1 VYPELT
7 PTLVVGL
14 AAATAFVLFLLG
26 RAVLRRLAL
35 RQIVRRPAETVLV
48 VLGSVLGTALIM
60 ASLVVGD
67 SLDRSV
73 RQVAYDVLG
82 PVDESVRSSSL
93 SQGDEVAARLESL
106 TADPRVDGVLTVRG
120 GQAAAVLE
128 TGHGLIAE
136 PRVLVWELD
145 FADAATFGGPNASG
159 LDVSDPGPGGVVIN
173 DNLAERLGV
182 DQGDELT
189 FYLYG
194 QPVRTVVSDV
204 VMAEGLAGVGV
215 GASANRDA
223 FFSPGT
229 LVQAAADAGVEPT
242 TTTFVSNRGGVED
255 AATLTG
261 EVSAAMEEALGPLT
275 GQGASVA
282 TPKKDVLADAAVT
295 GDTLGSLFLFIGS
308 FCIIAGVL
316 LLVNVFVMLA
326 DERRGQLGIL
336 RAIGLRRRYVTGEFA
351 IEGAVYA
358 AIAAAVG
365 VLVGVLIG
373 RVIVVVALRILNSYD
388 QGENQLKIVFEV
400 TPTSLVNGFALGFL
414 FAFAAVVLTS
424 VRIARTNIIAAI
436 RDLDPPVRQ
445 RTRSLLTVVS
455 AVATALFA
463 AAAVPAVANSS
474 ATLTYLLPTLAAVA
488 SLPLLSRLVGT
499 RAALTVVAVGV
510 LAWGLLAN
518 TVRPDIYDDA
528 STAPYIVMGCM
539 LSFAAVTLVSLHQ
552 TVLLRPFRWLVDRP
566 TQTGLA
572 TRLAMAY
579 PTAKKFRT
587 GSTLAMYSV
596 VVLIIVLMTQ
606 IMAIINANVDRA
618 VADATSGWSL
628 RVDYNAS
635 TPIASP
641 RTTLKSG
648 EFATQVISVAPL
660 VIATAEGD
668 DPRLETDTRL
678 PVVAVGVPPAVTDVP
693 PALDDTILP
702 SVASDRAIWDLVR
715 SDPDYV
721 LVDSFYGSTGGPPG
735 EPVSAGAVIT
745 LTDPRTGK
753 QTERTVAGI
762 VRDGTP
768 FYGVTGADVRYPVF
782 MSDVA
787 VAEAFG
793 ADAVQSSA
801 LVRTPEGQSAPQL
814 ATALQGA
821 FLANGLVAT
830 DLAAAVE
837 ESYAANN
844 QFFRLMQGYLALGLL
859 VGIIS
864 LGVIMVR
871 AVRERR
877 RSIGVLRALGF
888 QSRTV
893 RRSFMIE
900 STLVAV
906 EGVVIGTV
914 LGIVTTWLLYRNS
927 AAFGSISGPYPIAW
941 TQIVILVGVTLLAS
955 VVATVAPARRAARIR
970 PAVAVRVAD

>member
-1 VYPELT
+1 M
-7 PTLVVGL
+7 L
-14 AAATAFVLFLLG
+14 AAAAAFVFFLLG

-82 PVDESVRSSSL
+82 PVDESVSSSSL
-93 SQGDEVAARLESL
+93 EQGDEVAARLESL
-106 TADPRVDGVLTVRG
+106 AADPRVDGVLTVRG
-120 GQAAAVLE
+120 AHATAVLD
-128 TGHGLIAE
+128 TGDGSTAE

-145 FADAATFGGPNASG
+145 FADAATFGSPYPSG
-159 LDVSDPGPGGVVIN
+159 LDVGDPGAGGVVIN
-173 DNLAERLGV
+173 DNLAERLGT
-182 DQGDELT
+182 DRGDELT

-194 QPVRTVVSDV
+194 QPVRTVVRDV
-204 VMAEGLAGVGV
+204 VMAEGLAGIGV

-229 LVQAAADAGVEPT
+229 LVQVAADAGVEPT

-255 AATLTG
+255 AEALTG
-261 EVSAAMEEALGPLT
+261 EVTAAMEDALAPLT

-282 TPKKDVLADAAVT
+282 TPKQEVLDNAAET

-308 FCIIAGVL
+308 FCIIAGIL

-326 DERRGQLGIL
+326 GERRGQLGIL

-351 IEGAVYA
+351 IEGAVYS
-358 AIAAAVG
+358 AIAAALG
-365 VLVGVLIG
+365 ALVGVLIG
-373 RVIVVVALRILNSYD
+373 RVIVAIALRILNSYD

-400 TPTSLVNGFALGFL
+400 TPTSLMNGFALGFL

-436 RDLDPPVRQ
+436 RDLDAPVRQ

-455 AVATALFA
+455 AVATAAFA
-463 AAAVPAVANSS
+463 AAAVPAVASSS

-488 SLPLLSRLVGT
+488 ALPLLTRIVGT
-499 RAALTVVAVGV
+499 RAALTAVAVGV

-518 TVRPDIYDDA
+518 TARPDIYDDA

-552 TVLLRPFRWLVDRP
+552 TVLLRPLRRLVDRP

-596 VVLIIVLMTQ
+596 VVLVIVLMTQ
-606 IMAIINANVDRA
+606 IMTIINANVDRA

-628 RVDYNAS
+628 RVDYNPSA
-635 TPIASP
+635 PIANP
-641 RTTLKSG
+641 KTTLKSG
-648 EFATQVISVAPL
+648 EFAGQVISVAPL
-660 VIATAEGD
+660 VIAAAEGD
-668 DPRLETDTRL
+668 DPRLGTDNRL
-678 PVVAVGVPPAVTDVP
+678 PVVAVGVPAAVVDVP
-693 PALDDTILP
+693 PVLDDVLP
-702 SVASDRAIWDLVR
+702 LGASDRAVWDLVR
-715 SDPDYV
+715 RDPDYV

-735 EPVSAGAVIT
+735 EPVSPGSVIT
-745 LTDPRTGK
+745 LTDPRTGR

-768 FYGVTGADVRYPVF
+768 FYGVTGADVRFPVF
-782 MSDVA
+782 MGDMAA
-787 VAEAFG
+787 VEAFG
-793 ADAVQSSA
+793 ADAAQSSA
-801 LVRTPEGQSAPQL
+801 LLRTPEGQSVSQL

-821 FLANGLVAT
+821 YLANGLVAT

-837 ESYAANN
+837 ETYAANN

-864 LGVIMVR
+864 LGVIMIR

-900 STLVAV
+900 STFVAV
-906 EGVVIGTV
+906 EGVVIGTA

-941 TQIVILVGVTLLAS
+941 MQIAILISVTLLAS
-955 VVATVAPARRAARIR
+955 VLATLAPARRAARIR

>member
-35 RQIVRRPAETVLV
+35 RQIVRRPTETVLV

-82 PVDESVRSSSL
+82 PVDESVSSSSL
-93 SQGDEVAARLESL
+93 RQGDEVAARLESL
-106 TADPRVDGVLTVRG
+106 AADPRVDGVLTVRG
-120 GQAAAVLE
+120 AQAAAALD
-128 TGHGLIAE
+128 TGDGVTAE

-145 FADAATFGGPNASG
+145 FADAATFGGPHPSG
-159 LDVSDPGPGGVVIN
+159 LEVDDPGAGGVVIN
-173 DNLAERLGV
+173 DNLAERLGA
-182 DQGDELT
+182 DRGDELT

-204 VMAEGLAGVGV
+204 VTAEGLAGVGF

-229 LVQAAADAGVEPT
+229 LVEAAAAAGVEPT

-255 AATLTG
+255 AEALTG
-261 EVSAAMEEALGPLT
+261 EVTAAMEDALGSLT

-282 TPKKDVLADAAVT
+282 TPKQEILDDAAET
-295 GDTLGSLFLFIGS
+295 GAVLGSLFLFIGS
-308 FCIIAGVL
+308 FCIIAGIL

-358 AIAAAVG
+358 AIAAALG
-365 VLVGVLIG
+365 ALVGVLIG
-373 RVIVVVALRILNSYD
+373 RVIVEIALRILNSYD

-445 RTRSLLTVVS
+445 RTRSLLTAVS
-455 AVATALFA
+455 AVATAVFA
-463 AAAVPAVANSS
+463 AAAVPAVASSS

-488 SLPLLSRLVGT
+488 ALPLLSRIVGA
-499 RAALTVVAVGV
+499 RAALTAVSVGV

-552 TVLLRPFRWLVDRP
+552 TVLLRPFRRLVDRP

-596 VVLIIVLMTQ
+596 VVLVIVLMTQ
-606 IMAIINANVDRA
+606 IMTIINANVDRA

-628 RVDYNAS
+628 RVDFNAS
-635 TPIASP
+635 TPVPDPDI
-641 RTTLKSG
+641 TLKTG
-648 EFATQVISVAPL
+648 EFTGQVTGVAPL
-660 VIATAEGD
+660 VIAVAEAD
-668 DPRLETDTRL
+668 DPRLETEVRL
-678 PVVAVGVPPAVTDVP
+678 PVVAVGVPAEFIDVP
-693 PALDDTILP
+693 PLLDAVMP
-702 SVASDRAIWDLVR
+702 SLLSDRAVWDLVR
-715 SDPDYV
+715 RDPDYV
-721 LVDSFYGSTGGPPG
+721 LVDSFYGSAGGPPG
-735 EPVSAGAVIT
+735 EAVAPGSVIT
-745 LTDPRTGK
+745 LTDPRTGR
-753 QTERTVAGI
+753 QTERIVAGI

-768 FYGVTGADVRYPVF
+768 FYGVTGADVRFPVF
-782 MSDVA
+782 MGDDNV
-787 VAEAFG
+787 VEAFG
-793 ADAVQSSA
+793 DGAVQSSA
-801 LVRTPEGQSAPQL
+801 LLRTPGGQSVSQL
-814 ATALQGA
+814 AATLQGTYV
-821 FLANGLVAT
+821 ANGLVAT
-830 DLAAAVE
+830 DLAAVVE

-859 VGIIS
+859 VGITS
-864 LGVIMVR
+864 LGVIMIR

-888 QSRTV
+888 QARTV
-893 RRSFMIE
+893 RLSFMFE
-900 STLVAV
+900 STFVAV

-914 LGIVTTWLLYRNS
+914 LGIVTTWVLYRNS

-955 VVATVAPARRAARIR
+955 VVATLAPARRAARIR